1 MDRSNSESGSGDTMQ
16 ERESD
21 RRLNQWILLEANRW
35 TIVGLLSLTVF
46 ISLVLLAIASP
57 VPASELLEL
66 EAPVDTAFQGLSAG
80 IITGVTLVLTIN
92 QLVLSQELGP
102 LGQQRDRMQGAMNFR
117 QDIEEETELAVS
129 PTEASTFLR
138 ALVEATE
145 RKAVAL
151 QDSVGDG
158 ADGEA
163 VDEITSYVD
172 DLTENAQEVSK
183 QLADAQFGTYQALGA
198 ALDYDYSRKIHT
210 ARQIQN
216 NHSDVLSDEA
226 NKTLDNLEEV
236 LEFLGPAREHF
247 KTYYFQWE
255 LINLSYAIL
264 FTAIPSLII
273 AFAMILFFDPELI
286 SGTIW
291 EVKSEIL
298 IVCLAVTLGVMP
310 FMILFAYILRIATVA
325 KRTLA
330 MGPFTLHET
339 EETEE
344 IQWEE

>member
-1 MDRSNSESGSGDTMQ
+1 MDQSNSESGSGDTMQ
-16 ERESD
+16 ERESE

-35 TIVGLLSLTVF
+35 TIVGLLLLAVF
-46 ISLVLLAIASP
+46 ILLVLLATANP
-57 VPASELLEL
+57 APASELLQL
-66 EAPVDTAFQGLSAG
+66 EAPVDTAFQGLIAG

-117 QDIEEETELAVS
+117 QDVEAETELAVS
-129 PTEASTFLR
+129 PTEASAFLR

-151 QDSVGDG
+151 QDTVGDRT
-158 ADGEA
+158 DEEA
-163 VDEITSYVD
+163 VDEVTSYVD
-172 DLTENAQEVSK
+172 DLTENAQEVSEE
-183 QLADAQFGTYQALGA
+183 LADAQFGTYQVLGA

-216 NHSDVLSDEA
+216 DHGDALSDEA
-226 NKTLDNLEEV
+226 NGTLDDLQEV

-264 FTAIPSLII
+264 FTTIPALIV
-273 AFAMILFFDPELI
+273 AFTMILFFDPELV

-291 EVKSEIL
+291 GVESVLL
-298 IVCLAVTLGVMP
+298 IVCLAVTFGVMP
-310 FMILFAYILRIATVA
+310 FMVLFAYILRVATVA

-330 MGPFTLHET
+330 VGPFTLRET
-339 EETEE
+339 EEAEE